1 VSLRTH
7 LAATITQPPAG
18 PLEVVTACNR
28 QGYKHP
34 RGLRP
39 EGEWQAVA
47 QIGGMIAL
55 RARAWDRFMSGPL
68 ARDACARC
76 RAAWEAGADGAD

>member
-18 PLEVVTACNR
+18 PLEVVTACGR
-28 QGYKHP
+28 LGYKHP
-34 RGLRP
+34 RGLNP

-55 RARAWDRFMSGPL
+55 RARAWDGFMSGPL

-76 RAAWEAGADGAD
+76 RRAWEDGADGAA

>member
-1 VSLRTH
+1 MSLRTH
-7 LAATITQPPAG
+7 LAATISQPAAR
-18 PLEVVTACNR
+18 PLEVVTACGR
-28 QGYKHP
+28 HGYKHP
-34 RGLRP
+34 RTHQP

-55 RARAWDRFMSGPL
+55 RARAWDAFMSGPL

-76 RAAWEAGADGAD
+76 RAAWMAGADGAD